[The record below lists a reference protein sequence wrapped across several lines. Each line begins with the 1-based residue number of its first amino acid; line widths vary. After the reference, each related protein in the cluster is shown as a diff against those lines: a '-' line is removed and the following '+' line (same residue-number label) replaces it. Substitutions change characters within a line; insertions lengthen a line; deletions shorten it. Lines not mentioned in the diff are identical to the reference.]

1 MAPARGQDVPARLSR
16 GPWNTLPWLLGSFA
30 LGLVLF
36 MLVPTGA
43 MSGAFAVLC
52 AVLIGVGAFTMTVGA
67 AKGGPMKHAIAGLLH
82 LAFHPR

>member
-1 MAPARGQDVPARLSR
+1 MLGAARCCSVLLGAARCCSV
-16 GPWNTLPWLLGSFA
+16 LLGSFA

-52 AVLIGVGAFTMTVGA
+52 AVLIGVGAFTMTVG
-67 AKGGPMKHAIAGLLH
+67 
-82 LAFHPR
+82 